1 MFVKNVLAGTIMIS
15 ENLRISLFRPQGL
28 KRIIESIPPKN
39 YILGVGYQEGD
50 YQICISGRKKK
61 GEELTEAIRREMF
74 EELSLSIMREPVLEL
89 NSGKNYFY
97 KININETE
105 IENSNIPTSTNLDT
119 KERVVGCIYGT
130 EIDILEYL
138 DNVNLDRNNCDN
150 ITHIWTD
157 SAENLL
163 KYVTM

>member
-1 MFVKNVLAGTIMIS
+1 
-15 ENLRISLFRPQGL
+15 
-28 KRIIESIPPKN
+28 
-39 YILGVGYQEGD
+39 
-50 YQICISGRKKK
+50 
-61 GEELTEAIRREMF
+61 MF